1 MRSTHSIR
9 KAVTALGVLL
19 LVAGCERTAPE
30 RKPEPA
36 VPETAAAEPAS
47 LAPVPEPAAEPVAA
61 VADPGS
67 GFTVELGLRLGAG
80 QRAEGT
86 VLSFAP
92 GDPVCV
98 SVTAPA
104 ASASGSADRAS
115 AAWYSSHEGRDTELG
130 RVEGEFSG
138 SPGRVGWCL
147 PGAERLALGSYRL
160 DVAVDGQEAASTQ
173 ITVTEARELP
183 RSTGS

>member
-1 MRSTHSIR
+1 MRI
-9 KAVTALGVLL
+9 AVGVVGISLFL
-19 LVAGCERTAPE
+19 AACERTAPE
-30 RKPEPA
+30 RIPEPA
-36 VPETAAAEPAS
+36 APEAEAPGEVAPE
-47 LAPVPEPAAEPVAA
+47 PVPEPAPEPVAP

-67 GFTVELGLRLGAG
+67 GFTVELGMRLGAG
-80 QRAEGT
+80 QRAEET

-98 SVTAPA
+98 SVTAPG
-104 ASASGSADRAS
+104 GSAGRAS
-115 AAWYSSHEGRDTELG
+115 AAWYSSHEGHDTELG
-130 RVEGEFSG
+130 RVEGAFAG
-138 SPGRVGWCL
+138 SPARVGWCL

-160 DVAVDGQEAASTQ
+160 DVVVDGQEAATTQ